1 MSFQFR
7 EVWHSSF
14 HESDAKTSLP
24 KKLNFTD
31 STKIIELAKRGT
43 AFLNLEHRQGVEHGI
58 SMGRGG
64 VWLNLTLE
72 QCRKLKA

>member
-1 MSFQFR
+1 MSFQFL
-7 EVWHSSF
+7 EVWHCSF
-14 HESDAKTSLP
+14 RESDAKTSRP

-31 STKIIELAKRGT
+31 STKIIELAKPGA

-58 SMGRGG
+58 LAGRGG

-72 QCRKLKA
+72 QYRKLKA